1 MLQSFTR
8 FSLIYLLS
16 FLSYLSILN
25 AQSNQFLG
33 QEKSSFS
40 NNEKASLDETRNRF
54 PEILHDVKILL
65 SEVLIADH
73 HLDTLEVIYNL
84 SRIYDLLMEADQ
96 IGDMNQEDQEEFE
109 RFEKSF
115 LDIYTHKLGTIK
127 SSDAPVTAERF
138 RRDITDALE
147 PLAIE
152 MGDTKF
158 IVVDDRD
165 GHIPLVRNKQV
176 DQFITYF
183 TTTKGRKQFA
193 IWLERYEEYK
203 NLILPILKEHE
214 MPEELMVLAMIESG
228 LNPKAYSR
236 ANASGMWQFIYSTGK
251 SYGLKRDWYVDER
264 RDFIKATHAACE
276 YLKDLNDQFDNWYL
290 ALAAYNCGAG
300 RVSRASRL
308 HQTYDFWQMHSL
320 PRESRNYIPYYLAAA
335 IIAKDPEQYGFK
347 VPKVKPFEYE
357 EVVLENSAD
366 LAVLARVAGIKVK
379 KLRNYNPELRQS
391 ATPTDSPYLLKLPKG
406 KKEQF
411 LARWNSIPE
420 AERFAPQFIVH
431 RVRYGES
438 LWTISKKYGASIHD
452 IAAVNKLRNRH
463 KIRVGNK
470 LKIPMKGA
478 TLRTWGTKDNG
489 GPAGHYKVTY
499 KVKKG
504 DTLGQ
509 IAEDYKTNAS
519 KIRRWNRLKYGSSLI
534 YPGQKLKI
542 WVKEG

>member
-1 MLQSFTR
+1 MKPIFTGILPLILIIL
-8 FSLIYLLS
+8 FSSQTILLS
-16 FLSYLSILN
+16 QNDQFSGNN
-25 AQSNQFLG
+25 ATTTNSNQ
-33 QEKSSFS
+33 KI
-40 NNEKASLDETRNRF
+40 NLDDSRNRF
-54 PEILHDVKILL
+54 PEILHDVKVLL

-115 LDIYTHKLGTIK
+115 LDIYTHKLGTIR

-138 RRDITDALE
+138 RRDITEALD
-147 PLAIE
+147 PLEIE
-152 MGDTKF
+152 MGNTKYV
-158 IVVDDRD
+158 VVDDRD

-183 TTTKGRKQFA
+183 TTAKGRKQFA
-193 IWLERYEEYK
+193 IWMKRYEEYK
-203 NLILPILKEHE
+203 DLILPILKKHE

-251 SYGLKRDWYVDER
+251 NYGLKRDWYIDER
-264 RDFIKATHAACE
+264 RDPIKATGAACE
-276 YLKDLNDQFDNWYL
+276 YLKDLNEQFDNWYL
-290 ALAAYNCGAG
+290 ALAAYNCGSG
-300 RVSRASRL
+300 RISRASKL

-335 IIAKDPEQYGFK
+335 IITKDPEKYGFTI
-347 VPKVKPFEYE
+347 PKVKPFSYE
-357 EVVLENSAD
+357 EVVLEHSAD
-366 LAVLARVAGIKVK
+366 LAVLSRVAGIKVK
-379 KLRNYNPELRQS
+379 TLRKYNPELRQS
-391 ATPTDSPYLLKLPKG
+391 ATPADNPYLLKLPKG

-411 LARWNSIPE
+411 LERWNSIPE
-420 AERFAPQFIVH
+420 SERFAPQFIVH

-452 IAAVNKLRNRH
+452 IAAVNKIRNRH
-463 KIRVGNK
+463 KIKVGNK
-470 LKIPMKGA
+470 LKVPLKGGV
-478 TLRTWGTKDNG
+478 LRTWGTKDNG
-489 GPAGHYKVTY
+489 GPSGHYKVTY
-499 KVKKG
+499 KVKRG

-509 IAEDYKTNAS
+509 IAEDYKSKAS
-519 KIRRWNRLKYGSSLI
+519 KIRRWNGLKYGSSLI

>member
-1 MLQSFTR
+1 MKQIFTGISPLILIML
-8 FSLIYLLS
+8 FSSRTILVSQNNQLS
-16 FLSYLSILN
+16 DNN
-25 AQSNQFLG
+25 ANTINSNQ
-33 QEKSSFS
+33 KRNIDDS
-40 NNEKASLDETRNRF
+40 RNRF
-54 PEILHDVKILL
+54 PEILHDVKVLL

-115 LDIYTHKLGTIK
+115 LDIYTHKLGTIR

-138 RRDITDALE
+138 RRDITEALD
-147 PLAIE
+147 PLEIE
-152 MGDTKF
+152 MGKTKYV
-158 IVVDDRD
+158 VVDDRD

-183 TTTKGRKQFA
+183 TTAKGRKQFA
-193 IWLERYEEYK
+193 IWMRRYMEYK
-203 NLILPILKEHE
+203 GLILPILKQHE
-214 MPEELMVLAMIESG
+214 MPEELMILAMIESG

-251 SYGLKRDWYVDER
+251 NYGLKRDWYIDER
-264 RDFIKATHAACE
+264 RDPIKATHAACE
-276 YLKDLNDQFDNWYL
+276 YLKDLNEQFDNWYL
-290 ALAAYNCGAG
+290 ALAAYNCGSG
-300 RVSRASRL
+300 RISRASKL

-335 IIAKDPEQYGFK
+335 IIAKNPERYGFTI
-347 VPKVKPFEYE
+347 PKVKPFSYE

-366 LAVLARVAGIKVK
+366 LAVLSRVAGIKVK
-379 KLRNYNPELRQS
+379 TLRNYNPELRQS
-391 ATPTDSPYLLKLPKG
+391 ATPADNPYLLKLPKG

-411 LARWNSIPE
+411 LARWNSLPE
-420 AERFAPQFIVH
+420 SERFAPQFIVH

-452 IAAVNKLRNRH
+452 IAAVNKIRNRH
-463 KIRVGNK
+463 KIKVGNK
-470 LKIPMKGA
+470 LKVPLKGGV
-478 TLRTWGTKDNG
+478 LRTWGTKDNG

-499 KVKKG
+499 KVKRG

-509 IAEDYKTNAS
+509 IAEDYKSKAS
-519 KIRRWNRLKYGSSLI
+519 KIRRWNGLKYGSSLI

>member
-1 MLQSFTR
+1 MKPIFTGILPLILIIL
-8 FSLIYLLS
+8 FSSQTILLPQNDQFS
-16 FLSYLSILN
+16 GNN
-25 AQSNQFLG
+25 AMTTNSNQ
-33 QEKSSFS
+33 KI
-40 NNEKASLDETRNRF
+40 NLDDSRNRF
-54 PEILHDVKILL
+54 PEILHDVKVLL

-115 LDIYTHKLGTIK
+115 LDIYTHKLGTIR

-138 RRDITDALE
+138 RRDITEALD
-147 PLAIE
+147 PLEIE
-152 MGDTKF
+152 MGKTKYV
-158 IVVDDRD
+158 VVDDRD

-183 TTTKGRKQFA
+183 TTAKGRKQFA
-193 IWLERYEEYK
+193 IWMKRYEEYK
-203 NLILPILKEHE
+203 DLILPILKKHE

-251 SYGLKRDWYVDER
+251 NYGLKRDWYIDER
-264 RDFIKATHAACE
+264 RDPIKATGAACE
-276 YLKDLNDQFDNWYL
+276 YLKDLNEQFDNWYL
-290 ALAAYNCGAG
+290 ALAAYNCGSG
-300 RVSRASRL
+300 RISRASKL

-335 IIAKDPEQYGFK
+335 IITKDPEKYGFTI
-347 VPKVKPFEYE
+347 PKVKPFSYE
-357 EVVLENSAD
+357 EVVLEHSAD
-366 LAVLARVAGIKVK
+366 LAVLSRVAGIKVK
-379 KLRNYNPELRQS
+379 TLRKYNPELRQS
-391 ATPTDSPYLLKLPKG
+391 ATPADNPYLLKLPKG

-420 AERFAPQFIVH
+420 SERFAPQFIVH

-452 IAAVNKLRNRH
+452 IAAVNKIRNRH
-463 KIRVGNK
+463 KIKVGNK
-470 LKIPMKGA
+470 LKVPLKGGV
-478 TLRTWGTKDNG
+478 LRTWGTKDNG
-489 GPAGHYKVTY
+489 GPSGHYKVTY
-499 KVKKG
+499 KVKRG

-509 IAEDYKTNAS
+509 IAEDYKSKAS
-519 KIRRWNRLKYGSSLI
+519 KIRRWNGLKYGSSLI

>member
-8 FSLIYLLS
+8 FLFIYLLT
-16 FLSYLSILN
+16 FFSYFSILN
-25 AQSNQFLG
+25 AQSNQFIG
-33 QEKSSFS
+33 QGKSSFS
-40 NNEKASLDETRNRF
+40 SNEKARLDETRNRF

-115 LDIYTHKLGTIK
+115 LDIYTHKLVTIK

-214 MPEELMVLAMIESG
+214 MPEELMILAMIESG

-264 RDFIKATHAACE
+264 RDFIKSTHAACE

-335 IIAKDPEQYGFK
+335 IIAKDPENYGFK
-347 VPKVKPFEYE
+347 IPKVKPFEYE

-470 LKIPMKGA
+470 LKVPMKGA
-478 TLRTWGTKDNG
+478 SLRTWGTKDNG

-499 KVKKG
+499 KVKRG

>member
-1 MLQSFTR
+1 MKPIFTGILPLILIIL
-8 FSLIYLLS
+8 FSSQTILLPQNDQFS
-16 FLSYLSILN
+16 GNN
-25 AQSNQFLG
+25 ATTTNSNQ
-33 QEKSSFS
+33 KI
-40 NNEKASLDETRNRF
+40 NLDDSRNRF
-54 PEILHDVKILL
+54 PEILHDVKVLL

-115 LDIYTHKLGTIK
+115 LDIYTHKLGTIR

-138 RRDITDALE
+138 RRDITEALD
-147 PLAIE
+147 PLEIE
-152 MGDTKF
+152 MGKTKYV
-158 IVVDDRD
+158 VVDDRD

-183 TTTKGRKQFA
+183 TTAKGRKQFA
-193 IWLERYEEYK
+193 IWMKRYEEYK
-203 NLILPILKEHE
+203 DLILPILKKHE

-251 SYGLKRDWYVDER
+251 NYGLKRDWYIDER
-264 RDFIKATHAACE
+264 RDPIKATHAACE
-276 YLKDLNDQFDNWYL
+276 YLKDLNEQFDNWYL
-290 ALAAYNCGAG
+290 ALAAYNCGSG
-300 RVSRASRL
+300 RISRASKL

-335 IIAKDPEQYGFK
+335 IIAKDPEEYGFTI
-347 VPKVKPFEYE
+347 PKVKPFSYE
-357 EVVLENSAD
+357 EVVLEHSAD
-366 LAVLARVAGIKVK
+366 LAVLSRVAGIKVK
-379 KLRNYNPELRQS
+379 TLRKYNPELRQS
-391 ATPTDSPYLLKLPKG
+391 ATPADNPYLLKLPKG

-420 AERFAPQFIVH
+420 SERFAPQFIVH

-452 IAAVNKLRNRH
+452 IAAVNKIRNRH
-463 KIRVGNK
+463 KIKVGNK
-470 LKIPMKGA
+470 LKVPLKGGV
-478 TLRTWGTKDNG
+478 LRTWGTKDNG
-489 GPAGHYKVTY
+489 GPSGHYKVTY
-499 KVKKG
+499 KVKRG

-509 IAEDYKTNAS
+509 IAEDYKSKAS
-519 KIRRWNRLKYGSSLI
+519 KIRRWNGLKYGSSLI

>member
-1 MLQSFTR
+1 MKQIFTGILYLILIIL
-8 FSLIYLLS
+8 FSSKITLFAQNDQFS
-16 FLSYLSILN
+16 RNNDN
-25 AQSNQFLG
+25 AIDNSKKINIDD
-33 QEKSSFS
+33 S
-40 NNEKASLDETRNRF
+40 RNRF

-115 LDIYTHKLGTIK
+115 LDIYTHKLGTIR

-138 RRDITDALE
+138 RRDITEALE
-147 PLAIE
+147 PLEIE

-158 IVVDDRD
+158 VLVDDRD
-165 GHIPLVRNKQV
+165 GHIPLIRNKQV

-183 TTTKGRKQFA
+183 TTAKGRKQFS
-193 IWLERYEEYK
+193 IWMKRYMEYK
-203 NLILPILKEHE
+203 DLIIPILKQHK
-214 MPEELMVLAMIESG
+214 MPEELMILAMIESG

-251 SYGLKRDWYVDER
+251 NYGLKRDWYVDER
-264 RDFIKATHAACE
+264 RDPVKATHAACE
-276 YLKDLNDQFDNWYL
+276 YLKDLNEQFDNWYL

-300 RVSRASRL
+300 RISRASKL

-335 IIAKDPEQYGFK
+335 IIAKDPDHYGFK
-347 VPKVKPFEYE
+347 ISKSKPFSYE

-366 LAVLARVAGIKVK
+366 LAVLSRVAGIKVK
-379 KLRNYNPELRQS
+379 TLRKYNPELRQS
-391 ATPTDSPYLLKLPKG
+391 ATPADRPYLLKLPKG

-420 AERFAPQFIVH
+420 SERFAPQFIVH

-452 IAAVNKLRNRH
+452 IAAVNKIRNRH

-470 LKIPMKGA
+470 LKIPIKGGA
-478 TLRTWGTKDNG
+478 LRTWGTKDNG
-489 GPAGHYKVTY
+489 GPVGHYKVTY
-499 KVKKG
+499 KVKRG

-509 IAEDYKTNAS
+509 IAEDYKSNAS
-519 KIRRWNRLKYGSSLI
+519 RIRRWNGLKYGSSLI
-534 YPGQKLKI
+534 YPGQKLRI

>member
-1 MLQSFTR
+1 MNQSLTR
-8 FSLIYLLS
+8 IYFYTALS
-16 FLSYLSILN
+16 VFLTSPFL
-25 AQSNQFLG
+25 LG
-33 QEKSSFS
+33 QTKLFAKQEAVIINEKS
-40 NNEKASLDETRNRF
+40 NLDDSRNRF

-138 RRDITDALE
+138 RRDITEALE

-183 TTTKGRKQFA
+183 TKPKGRKQFA
-193 IWLERYEEYK
+193 IWLKRYEEYK

-251 SYGLKRDWYVDER
+251 NYGLKRDWYIDER
-264 RDFIKATHAACE
+264 RDIIKATHAACE
-276 YLKDLNDQFDNWYL
+276 YLKDLNEQFDNWYL

-335 IIAKDPEQYGFK
+335 IIAKSPENYGFE

-379 KLRNYNPELRQS
+379 TLRNYNPELRQS

-420 AERFAPQFIVH
+420 
-431 RVRYGES
+431 
-438 LWTISKKYGASIHD
+438 L
-452 IAAVNKLRNRH
+452 
-463 KIRVGNK
+463 
-470 LKIPMKGA
+470 
-478 TLRTWGTKDNG
+478 
-489 GPAGHYKVTY
+489 
-499 KVKKG
+499 
-504 DTLGQ
+504 
-509 IAEDYKTNAS
+509 
-519 KIRRWNRLKYGSSLI
+519 SLI
-534 YPGQKLKI
+534 HI
-542 WVKEG
+542 

>member
-1 MLQSFTR
+1 MKPIFTGILPLILIIL
-8 FSLIYLLS
+8 FSSQTILLS
-16 FLSYLSILN
+16 QNDQFSGNN
-25 AQSNQFLG
+25 ATTTNSNQ
-33 QEKSSFS
+33 KI
-40 NNEKASLDETRNRF
+40 NLDDSRNRF
-54 PEILHDVKILL
+54 PEILHDVKVLL

-115 LDIYTHKLGTIK
+115 LDIYTHKLGTIR

-138 RRDITDALE
+138 RRDITEALD
-147 PLAIE
+147 PLEIE
-152 MGDTKF
+152 MGKTKYV
-158 IVVDDRD
+158 VVDDRD

-183 TTTKGRKQFA
+183 TTAKGRKQFA
-193 IWLERYEEYK
+193 IWMKRYVEYK
-203 NLILPILKEHE
+203 DLILPILKKHE

-251 SYGLKRDWYVDER
+251 NYGLKRDWYIDER
-264 RDFIKATHAACE
+264 RDPIKATGAACE
-276 YLKDLNDQFDNWYL
+276 YLKDLNEQFDNWYL
-290 ALAAYNCGAG
+290 ALAAYNCGSG
-300 RVSRASRL
+300 RISRASKL

-335 IIAKDPEQYGFK
+335 IIAKEPEKYGFTI
-347 VPKVKPFEYE
+347 PKVKPFSYE
-357 EVVLENSAD
+357 EVVLEHSAD
-366 LAVLARVAGIKVK
+366 LAVLSRVAGIKVK
-379 KLRNYNPELRQS
+379 TLRKYNPELRQS
-391 ATPTDSPYLLKLPKG
+391 ATPADNPYLLKLPKG

-420 AERFAPQFIVH
+420 SERFAPQFIVH

-452 IAAVNKLRNRH
+452 IAAVNKIRNRH
-463 KIRVGNK
+463 KIKVGNK
-470 LKIPMKGA
+470 LKVPLKGGV
-478 TLRTWGTKDNG
+478 LRTWGTKDNG

-499 KVKKG
+499 KVKRG

-509 IAEDYKTNAS
+509 IAEDYKSKAS
-519 KIRRWNRLKYGSSLI
+519 KIRRWNGLKYGSSLI

>member
-1 MLQSFTR
+1 MKQIFTGILFLILIIL
-8 FSLIYLLS
+8 FSSKITLFAQNDQFS
-16 FLSYLSILN
+16 RNNDN
-25 AQSNQFLG
+25 AIDNSKKINIDD
-33 QEKSSFS
+33 S
-40 NNEKASLDETRNRF
+40 RNRF

-115 LDIYTHKLGTIK
+115 LDIYTHKLGTIR

-138 RRDITDALE
+138 RRDITEALE
-147 PLAIE
+147 PLEIE

-158 IVVDDRD
+158 VLVDDRD
-165 GHIPLVRNKQV
+165 GHIPLIRNKQV

-183 TTTKGRKQFA
+183 TTAKGRKQFS
-193 IWLERYEEYK
+193 IWMKRYMEYK
-203 NLILPILKEHE
+203 DLIIPILKQHK
-214 MPEELMVLAMIESG
+214 MPEELMILAMIESG

-251 SYGLKRDWYVDER
+251 NYGLKRDWYVDER
-264 RDFIKATHAACE
+264 RDPVKATHAACE
-276 YLKDLNDQFDNWYL
+276 YLKDLNEQFDNWYL

-300 RVSRASRL
+300 RISRASKL

-335 IIAKDPEQYGFK
+335 IIAKDPEHYGFNISK
-347 VPKVKPFEYE
+347 SKPFSYE

-366 LAVLARVAGIKVK
+366 LAVLSRVAGIKVK
-379 KLRNYNPELRQS
+379 TLRKYNPELRQS
-391 ATPTDSPYLLKLPKG
+391 ATPADRPYLLKIPKG

-420 AERFAPQFIVH
+420 SERFAPQFIVH

-452 IAAVNKLRNRH
+452 IAAVNKIRNRH
-463 KIRVGNK
+463 KIKVGNK
-470 LKIPMKGA
+470 LKIPIKGGA
-478 TLRTWGTKDNG
+478 LRTWGTKDNG

-499 KVKKG
+499 KVKRG

-519 KIRRWNRLKYGSSLI
+519 RIRRWNALKYGSSLI
-534 YPGQKLKI
+534 YPGQKIRI

>member
-8 FSLIYLLS
+8 FLLIYLLT
-16 FLSYLSILN
+16 FFSYFSILN

-33 QEKSSFS
+33 QEKPSFS
-40 NNEKASLDETRNRF
+40 SNEKARLDETRNRF

-214 MPEELMVLAMIESG
+214 MPEELMILAMIESG

-264 RDFIKATHAACE
+264 RDFIKSTHAACE

-335 IIAKDPEQYGFK
+335 IIAKDPGKYGFK

-470 LKIPMKGA
+470 LKVPMKGA
-478 TLRTWGTKDNG
+478 SLRTWGTKDNG

-499 KVKKG
+499 KVKRG

>member
-1 MLQSFTR
+1 MKPIFTGISPLILIIL
-8 FSLIYLLS
+8 FSSQTILLPQNDQFS
-16 FLSYLSILN
+16 GNN
-25 AQSNQFLG
+25 ATTTNSNQ
-33 QEKSSFS
+33 KI
-40 NNEKASLDETRNRF
+40 NLDDSRNRF
-54 PEILHDVKILL
+54 PEILHDVKVLL

-115 LDIYTHKLGTIK
+115 LDIYTHKLGTIR

-138 RRDITDALE
+138 RRDITEALD
-147 PLAIE
+147 PLEIE
-152 MGDTKF
+152 MGKTKYV
-158 IVVDDRD
+158 VVDDRD

-183 TTTKGRKQFA
+183 TTAKGRKQFA
-193 IWLERYEEYK
+193 IWMKRYEEYK
-203 NLILPILKEHE
+203 DLILPILKKHE

-251 SYGLKRDWYVDER
+251 NYGLKRDWYIDER
-264 RDFIKATHAACE
+264 RDPIKATGAACE
-276 YLKDLNDQFDNWYL
+276 YLKDLNEQFDNWYL
-290 ALAAYNCGAG
+290 ALAAYNCGSG
-300 RVSRASRL
+300 RISRASKL

-335 IIAKDPEQYGFK
+335 IITKDPEKYGFTI
-347 VPKVKPFEYE
+347 PKVKPFSYE
-357 EVVLENSAD
+357 EVVLEHSAD
-366 LAVLARVAGIKVK
+366 LAVLSRVAGIKVK
-379 KLRNYNPELRQS
+379 TLRKYNPELRQS
-391 ATPTDSPYLLKLPKG
+391 ATPADNPYLLKLPKG

-420 AERFAPQFIVH
+420 SERFAPQFIVH

-452 IAAVNKLRNRH
+452 IAAVNKIRNRH
-463 KIRVGNK
+463 KIKVGNK
-470 LKIPMKGA
+470 LKVPLKGGV
-478 TLRTWGTKDNG
+478 LRTWGTKDNG

-499 KVKKG
+499 KVKRG

-509 IAEDYKTNAS
+509 IAEDYKSKTS
-519 KIRRWNRLKYGSSLI
+519 KIRRWNGLKYGSSLI

>member
-1 MLQSFTR
+1 MKPIFTGILPLILIIL
-8 FSLIYLLS
+8 FSSQTILLPQNDQFS
-16 FLSYLSILN
+16 GNN
-25 AQSNQFLG
+25 AITTNSNQ
-33 QEKSSFS
+33 KI
-40 NNEKASLDETRNRF
+40 NLDDSRNRF
-54 PEILHDVKILL
+54 PEILHDVKVLL

-115 LDIYTHKLGTIK
+115 LDIYTHKLGTIR

-138 RRDITDALE
+138 RRDITEALD
-147 PLAIE
+147 PLEIE
-152 MGDTKF
+152 MGKTKYV
-158 IVVDDRD
+158 VVDDRD

-183 TTTKGRKQFA
+183 TTAKGRKQFA
-193 IWLERYEEYK
+193 IWMKRYEEYK
-203 NLILPILKEHE
+203 DLILPILKKHE

-251 SYGLKRDWYVDER
+251 NYGLKRDWYIDER
-264 RDFIKATHAACE
+264 RDPIKATGAACE
-276 YLKDLNDQFDNWYL
+276 YLKDLNEQFDNWYL
-290 ALAAYNCGAG
+290 ALAAYNCGSG
-300 RVSRASRL
+300 RISRASKL

-335 IIAKDPEQYGFK
+335 IITKDPEKYGFTI
-347 VPKVKPFEYE
+347 PKVKPFSYE
-357 EVVLENSAD
+357 EVVLEHSAD
-366 LAVLARVAGIKVK
+366 LAVLSRVAGIKVK
-379 KLRNYNPELRQS
+379 TLRKYNPELRQS
-391 ATPTDSPYLLKLPKG
+391 ATPADNPYLLKLPKG

-420 AERFAPQFIVH
+420 SERFAPQFIVH

-452 IAAVNKLRNRH
+452 IAAVNKIRNRH
-463 KIRVGNK
+463 KIKVGNK
-470 LKIPMKGA
+470 LKVPLKGGV
-478 TLRTWGTKDNG
+478 LRTWGTKDNG

-499 KVKKG
+499 KVKRG

-509 IAEDYKTNAS
+509 IAEDYKSKTS
-519 KIRRWNRLKYGSSLI
+519 KIRRWNGLKYGSSLI

>member
-470 LKIPMKGA
+470 LKVPMKGA
-478 TLRTWGTKDNG
+478 SLRTWGTKDNG

-499 KVKKG
+499 KVKRG

>member
-1 MLQSFTR
+1 MKPIFTGILPLILIIL
-8 FSLIYLLS
+8 FSSQTILLS
-16 FLSYLSILN
+16 QNDQFSGNN
-25 AQSNQFLG
+25 ATTTNSNQ
-33 QEKSSFS
+33 KI
-40 NNEKASLDETRNRF
+40 NLDDSRNRF
-54 PEILHDVKILL
+54 PEILHDVKVLL

-115 LDIYTHKLGTIK
+115 LDIYTHKLGTIR

-138 RRDITDALE
+138 RRDITEALD
-147 PLAIE
+147 PLEIE
-152 MGDTKF
+152 MGNTKYV
-158 IVVDDRD
+158 VVDDRD

-183 TTTKGRKQFA
+183 TTAKGRKQFS
-193 IWLERYEEYK
+193 IWMKRYEEYK
-203 NLILPILKEHE
+203 DLILPILKKHE

-251 SYGLKRDWYVDER
+251 NYGLKRDWYIDER
-264 RDFIKATHAACE
+264 RDPIKATGAACE
-276 YLKDLNDQFDNWYL
+276 YLKDLNEQFDNWYL
-290 ALAAYNCGAG
+290 ALAAYNCGSG
-300 RVSRASRL
+300 RISRASKL

-335 IIAKDPEQYGFK
+335 IITKDPEKYGFTI
-347 VPKVKPFEYE
+347 PKVKPFSYE
-357 EVVLENSAD
+357 EVLLEHSAD
-366 LAVLARVAGIKVK
+366 LAVLSRVAGIKVK
-379 KLRNYNPELRQS
+379 TLRKYNPELRQS
-391 ATPTDSPYLLKLPKG
+391 ATPADNPYLLKLPKG

-411 LARWNSIPE
+411 LERWNSIPE
-420 AERFAPQFIVH
+420 SERFAPQFIVH

-452 IAAVNKLRNRH
+452 IAAVNKIRNRH
-463 KIRVGNK
+463 KIKVGNK
-470 LKIPMKGA
+470 LKVPLKGGV
-478 TLRTWGTKDNG
+478 LRTWGTKDNG

-499 KVKKG
+499 KVKRG

-509 IAEDYKTNAS
+509 IAEDYKSKAS
-519 KIRRWNRLKYGSSLI
+519 KIRRWNGLKYGSSLI

>member
-1 MLQSFTR
+1 MKPIFTGILPLILIIL
-8 FSLIYLLS
+8 FSSQTILLS
-16 FLSYLSILN
+16 QNDQISGNN
-25 AQSNQFLG
+25 ATTTNSNQ
-33 QEKSSFS
+33 KI
-40 NNEKASLDETRNRF
+40 NLDDSRNRF
-54 PEILHDVKILL
+54 PEILHDVKVLL

-115 LDIYTHKLGTIK
+115 LDIYTHKLGTIR

-138 RRDITDALE
+138 RRDITEALD
-147 PLAIE
+147 PLEIE
-152 MGDTKF
+152 MGKTKYV
-158 IVVDDRD
+158 VVDDRD

-183 TTTKGRKQFA
+183 TTAKGRKQFA
-193 IWLERYEEYK
+193 IWMKRYEEYK
-203 NLILPILKEHE
+203 DLILPILKKHE

-251 SYGLKRDWYVDER
+251 NYGLKRDWYIDER
-264 RDFIKATHAACE
+264 RDPIKATGAACE
-276 YLKDLNDQFDNWYL
+276 YLKDLNEQFDNWYL
-290 ALAAYNCGAG
+290 ALAAYNCGSG
-300 RVSRASRL
+300 RISRASKL

-335 IIAKDPEQYGFK
+335 IITKDPEKYGFII
-347 VPKVKPFEYE
+347 PKVKPFSYE
-357 EVVLENSAD
+357 EVLLEHSAD
-366 LAVLARVAGIKVK
+366 LAVLSRVAGIKVK
-379 KLRNYNPELRQS
+379 TLRKYNPELRQS
-391 ATPTDSPYLLKLPKG
+391 ATPADNPYLLKLPKG

-420 AERFAPQFIVH
+420 SERFAPQFIVH

-452 IAAVNKLRNRH
+452 IAAVNKIRNRH
-463 KIRVGNK
+463 KIKVGNK
-470 LKIPMKGA
+470 LKVPLKGGV
-478 TLRTWGTKDNG
+478 LRTWGTKDNG

-499 KVKKG
+499 KVKRG

-509 IAEDYKTNAS
+509 IAEDYKSKTS
-519 KIRRWNRLKYGSSLI
+519 KIRRWNGLKYGSSLI

>member
-1 MLQSFTR
+1 MKPIFTGILPLILIIL
-8 FSLIYLLS
+8 FSSQTILLS
-16 FLSYLSILN
+16 QNDQFSGNN
-25 AQSNQFLG
+25 ATTTNSNQ
-33 QEKSSFS
+33 KI
-40 NNEKASLDETRNRF
+40 NLDDSRNRF
-54 PEILHDVKILL
+54 PEILHDVKVLL

-115 LDIYTHKLGTIK
+115 LDIYTHKLGTIR

-138 RRDITDALE
+138 RRDITEALD
-147 PLAIE
+147 PLEIE
-152 MGDTKF
+152 MGKTKYV
-158 IVVDDRD
+158 VVDDRD

-183 TTTKGRKQFA
+183 TTAKGRKQFA
-193 IWLERYEEYK
+193 IWMKRYEEYK
-203 NLILPILKEHE
+203 DLILPILKKHE

-251 SYGLKRDWYVDER
+251 NYGLKRDWYIDER
-264 RDFIKATHAACE
+264 RDPIKATGAACE
-276 YLKDLNDQFDNWYL
+276 YLKDLNEQFDNWYL
-290 ALAAYNCGAG
+290 ALAAYNCGSG
-300 RVSRASRL
+300 RISRASKL

-335 IIAKDPEQYGFK
+335 IIMKDPEKYGFTI
-347 VPKVKPFEYE
+347 PKVKPFSYE
-357 EVVLENSAD
+357 EVVLEHSAD
-366 LAVLARVAGIKVK
+366 LAVLSRVAGIKVK
-379 KLRNYNPELRQS
+379 TLRKYNPELRQS
-391 ATPTDSPYLLKLPKG
+391 ATPADNPYLLKLPKG

-411 LARWNSIPE
+411 LERWNSIPE
-420 AERFAPQFIVH
+420 SERFAPQFIVH

-452 IAAVNKLRNRH
+452 IAAVNKIRNRH
-463 KIRVGNK
+463 KIKVGNK
-470 LKIPMKGA
+470 LKVPLKGGV
-478 TLRTWGTKDNG
+478 LRTWGTKDNG
-489 GPAGHYKVTY
+489 GPSGHYKVTY
-499 KVKKG
+499 KVKRG

-509 IAEDYKTNAS
+509 IAEDYKSKAS
-519 KIRRWNRLKYGSSLI
+519 KIRRWNGLKYGSSLI